1 MLGLLEREGW
11 AAAGCV
17 QHVNDNGSA
26 ERFFYREVEP
36 A

>member
-1 MLGLLEREGW
+1 MLRLLEKEGW

-17 QHVNDNGSA
+17 RNVNANGQA
-26 ERFFYREVEP
+26 ECFFYREVEP